1 MLFHAIT
8 CYLKTYKSIY
18 KIRQREQ
25 YRFYHAGK
33 HSFLTEERIDLL
45 KSLGFVWR
53 VKGKGKGDTLYDG
66 LDAVDADAMIQIKSE
81 GDENL
86 GEEGGPTKKRKT
98 AISQKNG
105 KKAKPKKEEVES
117 SDIDDDDEDD
127 DDVVQMTNEV
137 EVNNAE
143 DSASATKT
151 TGVIPSMNGMGLLAS
166 MTDGVPSLPS
176 LPADQQLLF
185 AEQQHA
191 MRASMLENFA
201 ARANHRV
208 SYKRSILI

>member
-1 MLFHAIT
+1 
-8 CYLKTYKSIY
+8 
-18 KIRQREQ
+18 
-25 YRFYHAGK
+25 
-33 HSFLTEERIDLL
+33 
-45 KSLGFVWR
+45 
-53 VKGKGKGDTLYDG
+53 
-66 LDAVDADAMIQIKSE
+66 MIQIKSE

-176 LPADQQLLF
+176 LPADQQMLF